1 MKTIGM
7 IGGTT
12 WESTKEYYRI
22 INQLTQKRLGGVHSA
37 KILLYSLDFDFI
49 FSSDWPTK
57 IELLS
62 EKAQMLERAGADC
75 LLICANTLHKLFDP
89 IQASIDI
96 PIIHI
101 ADAVGKTIQQ
111 KGLRNVA
118 LLGTR
123 PTMEED
129 FYTKRLKN
137 NFGIETLI
145 PDEEAR
151 IFIQRVIYKELSKG
165 IFLEDSKKK
174 YIEICENLIANGAE
188 GLILGCTE
196 IPLLVSQEDFDI
208 PVFDTAFIHAS
219 AAVDFAL
226 KEL

>member
-22 INQLTQKRLGGVHSA
+22 INQLTQQRLGGVHSA
-37 KILLYSLDFDFI
+37 KILLYSVDFNFI
-49 FSSDWPTK
+49 LSSDWPEK

-62 EKAQMLERAGADC
+62 EKAQLLEKAGADC
-75 LLICANTLHKLFDP
+75 LLICANTLHKLYDD
-89 IQASIDI
+89 IQSSVNI

-101 ADAVGKTIQQ
+101 AEAVGNTIQN
-111 KGLRNVA
+111 KGLNKVG

-129 FYTKRLKN
+129 FYKKRLKE
-137 NFGIETLI
+137 NFRIETVI
-145 PDEEAR
+145 PDEESR
-151 IFIQRVIYKELSKG
+151 IFIQQVIYKELAKG
-165 IFLEDSKKK
+165 IFSEESKQK
-174 YIEICENLIANGAE
+174 YIDICENLISKGAE
-188 GLILGCTE
+188 GVILGCTE
-196 IPLLVSQEDFDI
+196 IPLLISQEDFDI
-208 PVFDTAFIHAS
+208 PVFDTAFIHAA

-226 KEL
+226 E